1 MGAFE
6 FPAGYVVVGSDHLY
20 VYRQGAPEQ
29 PAWEVPLAYPAGVHT
44 LEVLR
49 LEKAQALGR
58 VVCARARL
66 PAQQPRGYL

>member
-1 MGAFE
+1 MLYPGNVHVVGAFE

-49 LEKAQALGR
+49 FEEAQRWAVWYAPER
-58 VVCARARL
+58 D
-66 PAQQPRGYL
+66 